1 MTSDMVVLKKIQRL
15 KIYAGKLHKKV
26 LCVNITLKYYG
37 SLCFDSSDRKVS
49 IVSKNSS
56 LN

>member
-1 MTSDMVVLKKIQRL
+1 MVVLKKIQRL